1 MQLFNYWRSTSS
13 YRIRIALALKGLDYE
28 YIPVNLNKNEQH
40 GLVYR
45 KIHPDGQIPTLVDGD
60 MVVIQTAA
68 IVEYL
73 EEVYPSPPLFPKD
86 AMGRARVRG
95 FICTCISEFQ
105 GRTGRRVRDHL
116 RDRYGDDHVTEWVA
130 YWAGCHL
137 ELLENLVADHP
148 DTGKFFH
155 GDAPGA
161 ADCFLV
167 PALYNLGLRNIKL
180 DSFPTLCRIEKNCLA
195 HPAFIAAAP
204 NNQPDVEP
212 DTRPN

>member
-28 YIPVNLNKNEQH
+28 YMPVNLNKDEQH
-40 GLVYR
+40 QLAYR

-60 MVVIQTAA
+60 TIVYQTAA

-73 EEVYPSPPLFPKD
+73 EEVYLSPPLFPKD
-86 AMGRARVRG
+86 AVSRARVRG
-95 FICTCISEFQ
+95 FICACISEFQ
-105 GRTGRRVRDHL
+105 GRTGRRVRDHI
-116 RDRYGDDHVTEWVA
+116 RHRYGDDHVAMWVS
-130 YWAGCHL
+130 YWAKHHL
-137 ELLENLVADHP
+137 ELLEKLVADHP
-148 DTGKFFH
+148 NTGKFFH
-155 GDAPGA
+155 GDVPGA

-180 DSFPTLCRIEKNCLA
+180 RIPPTLSRIEKSCLA

-204 NNQPDVEP
+204 KNQPDVGS
-212 DTRPN
+212 DIRSN